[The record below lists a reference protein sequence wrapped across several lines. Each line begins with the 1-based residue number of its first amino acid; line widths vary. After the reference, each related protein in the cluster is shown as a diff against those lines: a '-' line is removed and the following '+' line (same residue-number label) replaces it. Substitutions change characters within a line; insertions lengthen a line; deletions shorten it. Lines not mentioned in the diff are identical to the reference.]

1 VQLYGIGV
9 LIAKSVMY
17 ILLNQQKEP
26 SAYIENMMILDAT
39 KQSVIGIII
48 GDCFFGKKDHV
59 IGKIFKDHAYL
70 VSGEIIASVIRNSNY
85 ISTAPTKE
93 QVAAAWEILS
103 CINKHTSDWIVE
115 KNSWASISL
124 EESLS

>member
-1 VQLYGIGV
+1 
-9 LIAKSVMY
+9 MY
-17 ILLNQQKEP
+17 TLLNNQKEP
-26 SAYIENMMILDAT
+26 IAYIENMMILDAT

-70 VSGEIIASVIRNSNY
+70 ISGEIVASVVRNPKYS
-85 ISTAPTKE
+85 STAPTKE
-93 QVAAAWEILS
+93 QTAAAWEILS
-103 CINKHTSDWIVE
+103 QITKHTSDWIVE
-115 KNSWASISL
+115 KNKWASISL

>member
-1 VQLYGIGV
+1 
-9 LIAKSVMY
+9 MY
-17 ILLNQQKEP
+17 ILLNNQKEP
-26 SAYIENMMILDAT
+26 IAYIENMMILDAT

-70 VSGEIIASVIRNSNY
+70 ISGEIVASVVRNPKYS
-85 ISTAPTKE
+85 STAPTKE
-93 QVAAAWEILS
+93 QTAAAWEILS
-103 CINKHTSDWIVE
+103 QITKHTSDWIVE
-115 KNSWASISL
+115 KNKWASISL

>member
-1 VQLYGIGV
+1 
-9 LIAKSVMY
+9 MY
-17 ILLNQQKEP
+17 ILLNKESKP
-26 SAYIENMMILDAT
+26 IAYIENMMILDAT

-70 VSGEIIASVIRNSNY
+70 LSGEIVASVVRDPNY
-85 ISTAPTKE
+85 VNTAPTKE
-93 QVAAAWEILS
+93 QTAAAWEILS
-103 CINKHTSDWIVE
+103 KISTHTSDWILE
-115 KNSWASISL
+115 KNKWASISL

>member
-1 VQLYGIGV
+1 MQLYGIGV

-26 SAYIENMMILDAT
+26 TAYIENMMILDAT

-70 VSGEIIASVIRNSNY
+70 VSGEIVASVVRNPNY
-85 ISTAPTKE
+85 NSTAPTKE
-93 QVAAAWEILS
+93 QTAAAWEILS

>member
-1 VQLYGIGV
+1 
-9 LIAKSVMY
+9 MY
-17 ILLNQQKEP
+17 TLLNNQKEP
-26 SAYIENMMILDAT
+26 IAYIENMMILDAT

-70 VSGEIIASVIRNSNY
+70 LNGEIVASVVRDPTY
-85 ISTAPTKE
+85 VSTAPTKE
-93 QVAAAWEILS
+93 QTAAAWEFLS
-103 CINKHTSDWIVE
+103 KISTHTSDWIVE
-115 KNSWASISL
+115 KNKWASISL

>member
-26 SAYIENMMILDAT
+26 TAYIENMMILDAT

-70 VSGEIIASVIRNSNY
+70 VSGEIVASVVRNPNY
-85 ISTAPTKE
+85 NSTAPTKE
-93 QVAAAWEILS
+93 QTAAAWEILS

>member
-1 VQLYGIGV
+1 MQLYVIGV

-17 ILLNQQKEP
+17 ILLNNQKE
-26 SAYIENMMILDAT
+26 SIAYIENMMILDAT

-59 IGKIFKDHAYL
+59 IGKIFNERAYL
-70 VSGEIIASVIRNSNY
+70 LSGEIIASVIRNSNY

-93 QVAAAWEILS
+93 QVAAAWKILS
-103 CINKHTSDWIVE
+103 QITKHTSDWIIE
-115 KNSWASISL
+115 KNKWASISL
-124 EESLS
+124 KESLS

>member
-1 VQLYGIGV
+1 
-9 LIAKSVMY
+9 MY
-17 ILLNQQKEP
+17 ILLNNQKEP
-26 SAYIENMMILDAT
+26 IAYIENMMILDAT

-70 VSGEIIASVIRNSNY
+70 ISGEIVASVVRNPKYS
-85 ISTAPTKE
+85 STAPTNE
-93 QVAAAWEILS
+93 QTAAAWEILS
-103 CINKHTSDWIVE
+103 QITKHTSDWIVE
-115 KNSWASISL
+115 KNKWASISL

>member
-1 VQLYGIGV
+1 
-9 LIAKSVMY
+9 MY
-17 ILLNQQKEP
+17 ILLNNQKEP
-26 SAYIENMMILDAT
+26 IAFIENMMILNAT

-70 VSGEIIASVIRNSNY
+70 ISGEIVASVVRNPKYS
-85 ISTAPTKE
+85 STAPTNE
-93 QVAAAWEILS
+93 QTAAAWEILS
-103 CINKHTSDWIVE
+103 QITKHTSDWIVE
-115 KNSWASISL
+115 KNKWASISL

>member
-1 VQLYGIGV
+1 
-9 LIAKSVMY
+9 MY
-17 ILLNQQKEP
+17 ILLNNQKEP
-26 SAYIENMMILDAT
+26 IAFIENMMILNAT

-70 VSGEIIASVIRNSNY
+70 LNGEIIASVVRNPNY
-85 ISTAPTKE
+85 VSTAPTKV
-93 QVAAAWEILS
+93 QTAAAWEILS
-103 CINKHTSDWIVE
+103 KISTHTSNWIVE
-115 KNSWASISL
+115 KKKWASISL

>member
-1 VQLYGIGV
+1 
-9 LIAKSVMY
+9 MY
-17 ILLNQQKEP
+17 TLLNKEGAP
-26 SAYIENMMILDAT
+26 VAYVENMMILDAT

-70 VSGEIIASVIRNSNY
+70 VSGEIIASVIRNPNY

-93 QVAAAWEILS
+93 QMDVAWEILS
-103 CINKHTSDWIVE
+103 QITKHTSDWIVE
-115 KNSWASISL
+115 KNAWASTSL
-124 EESLS
+124 EDSLS